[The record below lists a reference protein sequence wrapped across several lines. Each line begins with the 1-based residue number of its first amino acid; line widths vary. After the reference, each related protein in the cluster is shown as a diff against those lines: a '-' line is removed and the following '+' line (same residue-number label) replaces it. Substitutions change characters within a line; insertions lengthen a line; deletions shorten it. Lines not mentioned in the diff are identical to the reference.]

1 MNNIFELENAV
12 FIQNQQVR
20 TDSLK
25 VAEIFSKNH
34 KDVLRKIES
43 LDCSPEFT
51 SAQFCAHVKSV
62 EIGNGAIRESKYYEM
77 TKDGFIFLVMG
88 FTGEKAAQIKEAYI
102 KAFNSMAVL
111 LHNQQFVVQ
120 GIQYGTKVQLISG
133 SPEFT
138 VDGLNYDEEGYLRS
152 VNVVCWNKNR
162 LIKETL
168 SVTSVVPAKS
178 IMGGA
183 LDKFWKSVHDFGLDK
198 LNHSR
203 NPNLIALHIK
213 QLYES
218 IPDLPQK
225 TDLAI
230 ILMSSRSPHAK
241 YIQHNFTVRSV
252 HTEKAMKCWVFDTTN
267 PNQALGYGGSE

>member
-43 LDCSPEFT
+43 LDCSPEFIERNFALNEYKD
-51 SAQFCAHVKSV
+51 S
-62 EIGNGAIRESKYYEM
+62 IGRTLPMQEM

-102 KAFNSMAVL
+102 KAFNSMTVL
-111 LHNQQFVVQ
+111 LHNQQFVAQ

-152 VNVVCWNKNR
+152 VNVVCWNRNR

-168 SVTSVVPAKS
+168 SVTSVVPAKK
-178 IMGGA
+178 IMGGT

-203 NPNLIALHIK
+203 NPNLIALHTK

-218 IPDLPQK
+218 IPDLPHK

-241 YIQHNFTVRSV
+241 YIQHNFTIRSV
-252 HTEKAMKCWVFDTTN
+252 LTEKAMKCWVFDTTI
-267 PNQALGYGGSE
+267 PDQALGYGGSE

>member
-1 MNNIFELENAV
+1 MNNIFELEDAV

-168 SVTSVVPAKS
+168 SVTSVVPAKN

-203 NPNLIALHIK
+203 NPNLIALHTK

-218 IPDLPQK
+218 IPDLPHK

-241 YIQHNFTVRSV
+241 YIQHNFTIRSV
-252 HTEKAMKCWVFDTTN
+252 LTEKAMKCWVFDTIN